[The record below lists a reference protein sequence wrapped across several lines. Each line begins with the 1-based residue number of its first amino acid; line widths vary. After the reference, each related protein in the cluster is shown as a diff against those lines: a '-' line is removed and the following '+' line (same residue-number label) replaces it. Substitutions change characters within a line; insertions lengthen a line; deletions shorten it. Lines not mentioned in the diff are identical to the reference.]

1 MNSVAKNLKTI
12 RLKAGYTQSDLAQAL
27 HVTRQTVSSW
37 ETGRSEP
44 DIETLTAMAE
54 YLQTD
59 VTALIYGPKAP
70 PYQIMQK
77 KYRVWCIVLGVIA
90 LGGVAAHLWLRPWLI
105 GSAERTYNGVPL
117 ALYQTALV
125 PLCFAAAG
133 ALLPCF
139 LSLWT
144 NTALKKPWRT
154 VALILGVA
162 AIVPALSCAL
172 QFAAWNPA
180 PDGSGTSALRLW
192 FPFVLQGRNGPSFWT
207 CAMPFLCGICLFLGC
222 NREADQIG

>member
-37 ETGRSEP
+37 ETGRNEP
-44 DIETLTAMAE
+44 DIESLTALAE

-59 VTALIYGPKAP
+59 VTTLIYGPKAP
-70 PYQIMQK
+70 PYQTMQK
-77 KYRVWCIVLGVIA
+77 RYRVWCIILGVIA
-90 LGGVAAHLWLRPWLI
+90 LGGVAAHLWLRPRLI
-105 GSAERTYNGVPL
+105 GYAERTFDVVPL
-117 ALYQTALV
+117 ALYQTAVV
-125 PLCFAAAG
+125 PLCFAAGG

-139 LSLWT
+139 LSLRT
-144 NTALKKPWRT
+144 NTAMNNPWRT

-162 AIVPALSCAL
+162 AIVPVLGCAL

-180 PDGSGTSALRLW
+180 PDASGVSTLKLW
-192 FPFVLQGRNGPSFWT
+192 FPFVLQNQIGLEFWT
-207 CAMPFLCGICLFLGC
+207 YAMPFLSGICLFLGF
-222 NREADQIG
+222 NREAD

>member
-44 DIETLTAMAE
+44 DIESLTAMAE

-90 LGGVAAHLWLRPWLI
+90 LCGVAAHLWLRPRLI
-105 GSAERTYNGVPL
+105 G
-117 ALYQTALV
+117 
-125 PLCFAAAG
+125 
-133 ALLPCF
+133 
-139 LSLWT
+139 
-144 NTALKKPWRT
+144 
-154 VALILGVA
+154 
-162 AIVPALSCAL
+162 
-172 QFAAWNPA
+172 
-180 PDGSGTSALRLW
+180 
-192 FPFVLQGRNGPSFWT
+192 
-207 CAMPFLCGICLFLGC
+207 
-222 NREADQIG
+222 